1 MPFYKVT
8 DNVDTIYAEDINQFS
23 DALSGNNDV
32 GQIKLFTPISPPGAP
47 TVAVN
52 PTAGNLTGNYKYA
65 VAFVTGYWKGPVG
78 TGTLQIQGNTGGG
91 TPSASVSPSSQ
102 QVNIT
107 NIPTGPTGTV
117 ARILYRTKANGSTFY
132 FLTQIN
138 DNTTTAYI
146 DNTPDGSLGA
156 QMPTVNTTGTSLNV
170 GGTTIDP
177 YGNVT
182 IPSGKTLTVNGNFLG
197 AYASNADV
205 TGSISDLNGNA
216 FAVAIAAPSGTT
228 VDPFGIT
235 TGGGSNAVK
244 AFSVSRTNVVASKN
258 NILEDGSG
266 NATFAGNVNIGGTT
280 KISNTLGSDSAYV
293 QYNYNAAIP
302 ANTNFKNTGG
312 VQWQINGSNMVTN
325 ALYASTDGSG
335 NIINPILEWW
345 GYPLGGGVFLM
356 NLKTGALS
364 GFRNTFDDGSG
375 NATFAGNLTVN
386 GSLTVNGGGVMKPRT
401 FRVVNFSTNQTTPQ
415 TVLNI
420 TGKGEIT
427 GVWITPTNNQSASI
441 SITIDGTTVLSN
453 SNMTYTSSWCLSPDG
468 RIAQI
473 STGGVSTA
481 YAGAQFN
488 QSVVIT
494 ANTNGSGGNVN
505 VIVGYAI
512 EQ

>member
-1 MPFYKVT
+1 VPFYKVT

-78 TGTLQIQGNTGGG
+78 NGTLQIQGNTGGG
-91 TPSASVSPSSQ
+91 TPSASVSPSAQ

-138 DNTTTAYI
+138 DNTTTAYT

-182 IPSGKTLTVNGNFLG
+182 IPSGKTLTLNGNFLG

-216 FAVAIAAPSGTT
+216 FAVAIAAPSGAT
-228 VDPFGIT
+228 VDPFGIM
-235 TGGGSNAVK
+235 TGGGASAVK

-258 NILEDGSG
+258 NILDDSSG
-266 NATFAGNVNIGGTT
+266 NAKFYGNIYTNNLSNVWLGQAPARGLTGIIGA
-280 KISNTLGSDSAYV
+280 SNTRVWWEINNNSIPLGSGGNGASIQFSEQGNHQYWEILNAPNNVGTYV
-293 QYNYNAAIP
+293 P
-302 ANTNFKNTGG
+302 ASDALQFYYDGTGG
-312 VQWQINGSNMVTN
+312 GPIFT
-325 ALYASTDGSG
+325 LYG
-335 NIINPILEWW
+335 N
-345 GYPLGGGVFLM
+345 
-356 NLKTGALS
+356 
-364 GFRNTFDDGSG
+364 G
-375 NATFAGNLTVN
+375 NATLAGSLTIN
-386 GSLTVNGGGVMKPRT
+386 GSLTVNGSMPSVIKSIQRGTTTVSATGTVNVTISSVNTAKAWVNLPTTGGTSSGQEVYAQLT
-401 FRVVNFSTNQTTPQ
+401 SSTNLAIVAAAGMNE
-415 TVLNI
+415 TV
-420 TGKGEIT
+420 
-427 GVWITPTNNQSASI
+427 
-441 SITIDGTTVLSN
+441 
-453 SNMTYTSSWCLSPDG
+453 SWE
-468 RIAQI
+468 
-473 STGGVSTA
+473 
-481 YAGAQFN
+481 
-488 QSVVIT
+488 VIE
-494 ANTNGSGGNVN
+494 
-505 VIVGYAI
+505 YY
-512 EQ
+512 